1 MTRNNE
7 NPTTYELRPIG
18 YVHASDAEGSYIL
31 KIDEAY
37 RPALKEM
44 EQFSHVMIF
53 WWADKMDVKDKRNIM
68 TAELPYAPGVEA
80 GVFACRSE
88 YRPNPIAVTTMMIID
103 VDVKKGIVILP
114 WIDAFDGTPILDLK
128 PYMPV
133 SDRIRDYKVAEWL
146 TDWPEWMEDAGEYF
160 AEHAT
165 DFGE

>member
-1 MTRNNE
+1 MTSNNDS
-7 NPTTYELRPIG
+7 PTYKLRPIG
-18 YVHASDAEGSYIL
+18 YVHASDADGSYIL
-31 KIDEAY
+31 EIDEAY

-44 EQFSHVMIF
+44 DQFSHVMIF
-53 WWADKMDVKDKRNIM
+53 WWADKMDTKDKRNIM
-68 TAELPYAPGVEA
+68 TTELPYAPGVES

-88 YRPNPIAVTTMMIID
+88 YRPNPIAVTTMMVID

-128 PYMPV
+128 PYIPV
-133 SDRIRDYKVAEWL
+133 SDRIRDYKVADWL
-146 TDWPEWMEDAGEYF
+146 TDWPEWMEYAAEYF